1 MKRKYIFFF
10 LLISISLYLGVY
22 LVAFVF
28 PKLEIPKVNS
38 YYLYDVNDEIYR
50 NNNDDWISLDK
61 ISDNLKNATIAVEDK
76 HFYNHQ
82 GFDYLRIFKALVNN
96 IMTGSVSEGASTITQ
111 QYAKNLYLSF
121 DKKLSRKI
129 EEAWLTLRLETHY
142 SKDEIL
148 EGYLNTINYGGVFG
162 IENASEYYFGKSAS
176 DLTLAEATILA
187 GIPKSPSNYE
197 PINNS
202 ENSKNRQKT
211 VLQAMVNNKYISS
224 SDMDNAYNEEL
235 TYVTNNDKT
244 VATSTMYYQDAVLAE
259 LKNINTIPNSLLTTG
274 GLKIYTNL
282 DNDAQLS
289 LENAIKTNVN
299 EQDMQASSI
308 LMNPDTGQVLGL
320 VGGKNYDESQY
331 NRALY
336 AKRQVGSTM
345 KPILYYAALEN
356 GMTATSMFKS
366 EKTTFAFASNDTY
379 TPQNFGDKYPNKDIT
394 MIEAVATSDNVFAV
408 KTHLFLGEDTLVNTA
423 HTLGITSNLEAV
435 PSLALG
441 SEEIS
446 LMEMV
451 SAYATFANEGYKIE
465 PYFIRKVEDGHGNVL
480 YERSEKK
487 DLILNK
493 SNVFILNDLLT
504 STYDAQLID
513 YEYPTCYVIKNRMTH
528 KYSVKTGT
536 TDSDYL
542 IFGYNKNAIVGVWA
556 GYDDNR
562 EVPNNGGYI
571 VKNTWVDSI
580 EGYLKGKKTDEY
592 TMPDDVVG
600 VLVNPLTGEKAT
612 NESEKKRIVY
622 YLKGT
627 EPQ

>member
-76 HFYNHQ
+76 NFYNHQ

-96 IMTGSVSEGASTITQ
+96 IMTSSVSEGASTITQ

-162 IENASEYYFGKSAS
+162 IENASEYYFGKSAAV
-176 DLTLAEATILA
+176 LTLAEATILA

-259 LKNINTIPNSLLTTG
+259 LKSINTIPNSLLTTG

-282 DNDAQLS
+282 DNNAQLS

-366 EKTTFAFASNDTY
+366 EKTTFAFANNDTY

-394 MIEAVATSDNVFAV
+394 MMEAVATSDNVFAV

-580 EGYLKGKKTDEY
+580 EGYLKSKKTDEY

-600 VLVNPLTGEKAT
+600 VLVNTLTGEKAT

>member
-282 DNDAQLS
+282 DNNAQLS

-394 MIEAVATSDNVFAV
+394 MMEAVATSDNVFAV